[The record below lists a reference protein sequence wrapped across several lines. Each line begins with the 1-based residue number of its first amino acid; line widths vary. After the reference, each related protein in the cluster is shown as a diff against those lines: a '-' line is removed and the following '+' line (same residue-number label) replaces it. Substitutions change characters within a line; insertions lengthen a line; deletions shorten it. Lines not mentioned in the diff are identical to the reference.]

1 MAGDPPPPGA
11 RCAIVRTM
19 SPTHPEAPAAGPAR
33 PLALAAP
40 VSGPVARAIAVAYAE
55 FALTGDDL
63 NHFTVRL
70 AQGERGVAEVVFV
83 PDQVP
88 GHSVRGGSTVYGR
101 ERHYHVRL
109 DDGSLLRTT
118 YGR

>member
-1 MAGDPPPPGA
+1 MAGDPTAGA

-19 SPTHPEAPAAGPAR
+19 SPAHPDASAGLTPALSLAPRVPG
-33 PLALAAP
+33 L
-40 VSGPVARAIAVAYAE
+40 VARAIAVAYAE

-70 AQGERGVAEVVFV
+70 AQNEPGVAEVVFV

>member
-1 MAGDPPPPGA
+1 MPENLLPNPRPYPSLEIRLDRAFPG
-11 RCAIVRTM
+11 
-19 SPTHPEAPAAGPAR
+19 PG
-33 PLALAAP
+33 
-40 VSGPVARAIAVAYAE
+40 ARAIAVAYAE

-70 AQGERGVAEVVFV
+70 AQGEPGVAEVVFV

>member
-1 MAGDPPPPGA
+1 
-11 RCAIVRTM
+11 M
-19 SPTHPEAPAAGPAR
+19 SPAHPEAPAGGPAP

-40 VSGPVARAIAVAYAE
+40 VSGLVARAIAVAYAE

-63 NHFTVRL
+63 NHFTVWL
-70 AQGERGVAEVVFV
+70 TQDEPKVVFV
-83 PDQVP
+83 PAQVP
-88 GHSVRGGSTVYGR
+88 GHSVRGGSTAYGR

-109 DDGSLLRTT
+109 DDSQLLRTT

>member
-1 MAGDPPPPGA
+1 
-11 RCAIVRTM
+11 M
-19 SPTHPEAPAAGPAR
+19 SPTDAPAAR
-33 PLALAAP
+33 PTPTLSLAP
-40 VSGPVARAIAVAYAE
+40 RVPGPVARAIAVAYAE

-63 NHFTVRL
+63 NHFTVWL
-70 AQGERGVAEVVFV
+70 AQSEPGVAEVVFV